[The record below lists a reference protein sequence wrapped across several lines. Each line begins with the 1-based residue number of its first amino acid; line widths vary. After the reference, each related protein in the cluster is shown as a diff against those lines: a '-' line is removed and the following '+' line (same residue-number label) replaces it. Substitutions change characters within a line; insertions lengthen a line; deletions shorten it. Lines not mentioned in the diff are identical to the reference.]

1 MGCLGIKMPKLRYE
15 QDCSSPSPISHDKEI
30 RAVLIAAERGTEHT
44 ALSMRVHA
52 SHLTPWKMWYFCS
65 KFLRNLELHRVL
77 WGSGVSFRKTGGN
90 VFPEAIINK
99 QLHQIVVIRHP
110 SRLKNHREKK
120 CFFNELTLRGGML
133 AGLTPLPS
141 VREPLVLSRRHFLY
155 FATHTKPQLAP
166 HSLLMSPCC
175 FFLVMSVLQRV
186 LMPG

>member
-110 SRLKNHREKK
+110 SRLKNHREKSVS
-120 CFFNELTLRGGML
+120 LMSLLREEGCWQGSPHCHQFVSL
-133 AGLTPLPS
+133 SCCPAGTSCILPLTPS
-141 VREPLVLSRRHFLY
+141 LSWHLTAYLCLHAASFW
-155 FATHTKPQLAP
+155 
-166 HSLLMSPCC
+166 
-175 FFLVMSVLQRV
+175 
-186 LMPG
+186 